1 MAYLVDKETK
11 KFWKKFGEGLTS
23 DIAQA
28 ADLPISA
35 AHALMRIFWKEVYIS
50 DLAEGTEHHWE
61 PDTTDRSPLLT
72 QAMKDKNLVW
82 VGYNGY
88 WMATDRQ
95 ALVFG
100 TLLAYNAPS
109 PFDEPVAA

>member
-1 MAYLVDKETK
+1 MAYLVDKATK
-11 KFWKKFGEGLTS
+11 RFWKKFGQGTTT

-35 AHALMRIFWKEVYIS
+35 AHALMRIFWEDVYVADI
-50 DLAEGTEHHWE
+50 AEGVEHHWE
-61 PDTTDRSPLLT
+61 PGPQDRSPLLT

-82 VGYNGY
+82 VGYNGL

-100 TLLAYNAPS
+100 TLLAYHS
-109 PFDEPVAA
+109 PCPYTEPTAA